1 VRTIVEGRFSRATR
15 FHDPGLVTATGFPVE
30 PAS

>member
-1 VRTIVEGRFSRATR
+1 VLTIVEGRFSRATE
-15 FHDPGLVTATGFPVE
+15 FHDPGLVNAAGFPVE